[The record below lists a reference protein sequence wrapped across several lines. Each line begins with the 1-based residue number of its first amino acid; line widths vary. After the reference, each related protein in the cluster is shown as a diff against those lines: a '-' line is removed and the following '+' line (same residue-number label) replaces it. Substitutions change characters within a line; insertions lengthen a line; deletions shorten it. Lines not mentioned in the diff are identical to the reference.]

1 VLRVSVLDY
10 LPGDEEID
18 GLPMIKQLMSNF
30 PWLKILLSSTL
41 ENTAIVRMALK
52 IGVRGHV
59 GKSRDLSEVVNAARQ
74 VAAGRISLSE
84 SMEKEFYLISEP
96 CAGPKTGPDGDNEPQ
111 VIDGIGRLDQL
122 SPKELEVLRLFT
134 GGMSVLQISE
144 KFQRS
149 RKTVSGQK
157 KSAMKKLGVKTDSNC
172 FFGTTNCFNAFTHSF
187 IRSLYRLLF
196 YLSDTVSPDASCLT
210 G

>member
-1 VLRVSVLDY
+1 MNPFSGKKIYVALLDDHPIVRKGMEIIFSQEPDFELKGSFASRIELMNFLRNNRVDVLVLDY
-10 LPGDEEID
+10 LLGDEEID

-144 KFQRS
+144 SSSVAVR
-149 RKTVSGQK
+149 R
-157 KSAMKKLGVKTDSNC
+157 
-172 FFGTTNCFNAFTHSF
+172 
-187 IRSLYRLLF
+187 
-196 YLSDTVSPDASCLT
+196 
-210 G
+210 

>member
-1 VLRVSVLDY
+1 MVLDY
-10 LPGDEEID
+10 LLGDEEID

-59 GKSRDLSEVVNAARQ
+59 GKSRDLSEVVNAARR

-96 CAGPKTGPDGDNEPQ
+96 CADTKSGSEGDNAPQ
-111 VIDGIGRLDQL
+111 VIEGIGRWISCLPRSLRCCDSLPVECL
-122 SPKELEVLRLFT
+122 SCR
-134 GGMSVLQISE
+134 
-144 KFQRS
+144 FQRNS
-149 RKTVSGQK
+149 IVVVRR
-157 KSAMKKLGVKTDSNC
+157 SAVRRN
-172 FFGTTNCFNAFTHSF
+172 
-187 IRSLYRLLF
+187 R
-196 YLSDTVSPDASCLT
+196 P
-210 G
+210 